1 MKLIDSRIITD
12 ADVLNLSDFVE
23 LIEEHFKAG
32 IADDVEYFNFRY
44 GVHRIVAIMNMNKE
58 DDIEFS
64 IVRNCN
70 MLITFINKKAEQQAI
85 ASVDFAN
92 FLKKGVVAK
101 FKLYSKDD
109 EEEMSIF

>member
-1 MKLIDSRIITD
+1 MRLIDSRIIND
-12 ADVLNLSDFVE
+12 EDVLNLSDFVE
-23 LIEEHFKAG
+23 LVEEHFKAG
-32 IADDVEYFNFRY
+32 IADKIEYFNFRY
-44 GVHRIVAIMNMNKE
+44 GVRRIVAVMNKE

-64 IVRNCN
+64 IIRNCK
-70 MLITFINKKAEQQAI
+70 MLITFINKKGEQQAI

-109 EEEMSIF
+109 EEELSI